1 MLIRCRNR
9 LLAGVTGAMMVLG
22 IGAVAAQTGGG
33 GGSDY
38 GLWGSLE
45 FRSSN
50 YSAIHQWVALLD
62 RWEAERREIADC
74 DREIAACA
82 LPQIVA
88 WRAMVRRLDGAHP
101 LTQMREVNSFIN
113 DIVPYRED
121 SANYGLSD
129 YWASPLEFLRH
140 AGDCEDFAVIKFMT
154 LLELGFDNDDMRIVV
169 VTDTVRNIGHA
180 VLAVDFEG
188 RTYIMDSLFDVVVG
202 QEGLRQYRPE
212 YSVNL
217 THRWAHLVTRE
228 LSDRFFADY
237 EQ

>member
-1 MLIRCRNR
+1 MRTRRRNR
-9 LLAGVTGAMMVLG
+9 LLAGVAAAMVALG
-22 IGAVAAQTGGG
+22 VGAVGAQTGGG
-33 GGSDY
+33 GGSEY
-38 GLWGSLE
+38 GIWGSLE

-50 YSAIHQWVALLD
+50 YSAIHQWVSLLD
-62 RWEAERREIADC
+62 RWETERLEIADC
-74 DREIAACA
+74 DREISNCTA
-82 LPQIVA
+82 PQIMA
-88 WRAMVRRLDGAHP
+88 WRALVRRLDGAHP

-113 DIVPYRED
+113 EIVPYRED
-121 SANYGLSD
+121 PANFGLSD

-140 AGDCEDFAVIKFMT
+140 AGDCEDFAIIKFMT